1 MFLYDD
7 SLTIIF
13 NTQGKPY
20 EKKIPRPEVLESSLL
35 GNDALPFSDYANI
48 VYFVGGFAVYIILK
62 VLAIVLFL

>member
-13 NTQGKPY
+13 NTQDKQYDG
-20 EKKIPRPEVLESSLL
+20 KIPNINELECSFL